1 MIQGRRR
8 IPLLLLACLI
18 VPALDLHAQEVQVDV
33 GLPEHPGDTVATTS
47 KNTTPVKT
55 ASQSRLWLVTGTH
68 VGLWSGSFIALNKA
82 WYKGYEKTHFHF
94 FNDNKEWLQMDKA
107 GHGWTAYHLSR
118 ISAEAWYWTALDR
131 KRSAWLGGFSAIVYQ
146 SIIEIQDG
154 YSAEWGFSWGDMT
167 ANAAGAA
174 AYLAQELGWNE
185 QRIQIKLGYSP
196 YDYST
201 REMKN
206 RRNQLFGKTFSE
218 RLLKDYNSQTYW
230 VSFNINSFIPESRL
244 PKWLN
249 LAVGYNGRGM
259 LGGEDNKWTGPDG
272 NDYSYPQ
279 LERTRHFFLSPDIDL
294 TRIRTNKKWL
304 RSVLFVANMIKIPA
318 PALELSNKGK
328 FRAHVL
334 YW

>member
-1 MIQGRRR
+1 MTQRRR
-8 IPLLLLACLI
+8 RKPLLFIACLLLPL
-18 VPALDLHAQEVQVDV
+18 VHLHAQEVQVDLYQS
-33 GLPEHPGDTVATTS
+33 GHSGDTVATS
-47 KNTTPVKT
+47 SLNTAPVRT
-55 ASQSRLWLVTGTH
+55 VSQPRLWLVTGAH
-68 VGLWSGSFIALNKA
+68 VGLWTGSFIALNKA
-82 WYKGYEKTHFHF
+82 WYEGYEKTHFHF
-94 FNDNKEWLQMDKA
+94 FNDNKEWQQMDKA
-107 GHGWTAYHLSR
+107 GHTWTAYQLSR
-118 ISAEAWYWTALDR
+118 VSTEAWHWTGLGR
-131 KRSAWLGGFSAIVYQ
+131 KKSAWLGAFSAVAYQ

-154 YSAEWGFSWGDMT
+154 YSAEWGFSWGDMA

-174 AYLAQELGWNE
+174 AYLAQDLAWNE
-185 QRIQIKLGYSP
+185 QRIQIKLGYTA

-201 REMKN
+201 QEMKN
-206 RRNQLFGKTFSE
+206 RRNQLFGKPLYE

-249 LAVGYNGRGM
+249 LAVGYNARGM
-259 LGGEDNKWTGPDG
+259 LGGEENKWKGPDG
-272 NDYSYPQ
+272 NDYTYPQ

-328 FRAHVL
+328 FSAHVL